1 MRKRQ
6 TMEIIE
12 TFGHYVENL
21 TDKKPQSARRLLKT
35 GWEAQNLKFRYMQDK
50 RLMPADRHLA
60 NLMMDTMLRPLQ
72 KPEDSVIVSIFTPC
86 EMMQEVGL
94 HPYNVEGFSCYLSAS
109 KAERAFLQ
117 QAENQ
122 GIAETLCSYHK
133 TFLGAAQKGLL
144 PKPKCIVYTN
154 LTCDAN
160 LLTFRTLADFY
171 QVPVFAIDVPWN
183 QTTENVQYVAD
194 QLKDLKIFLE
204 KNTGKTISEDRLKE
218 RLACSKRTLENYKK
232 YQQMRADR
240 YVPSDLVTPLYAGMT
255 NNILLGT
262 AEEEKYTQMLLEN
275 IKKAP
280 AAKGKHIYW
289 MHTIPFWS
297 DAVRQELCFSEKAQ
311 IVGCELAE
319 TCEPDFDPEK
329 PFEEMKR
336 VLKKGG
342 KMVVWDMEAAEE
354 PLREIDDKI
363 ENMRDPSHTRIL
375 SREEFEEMFK
385 KDFALQCEETTL
397 VPVNLKSWMELTDT
411 SEDVQEEITNLMK
424 AELEGGRKTGFSPYN
439 KDSQIMF
446 DHRWLLL
453 IGVKK

>member
-35 GWEAQNLKFRYMQDK
+35 GWEVQNLKFRYMQDK

-183 QTTENVQYVAD
+183 QTTENVQY
-194 QLKDLKIFLE
+194 
-204 KNTGKTISEDRLKE
+204 
-218 RLACSKRTLENYKK
+218 C
-232 YQQMRADR
+232 
-240 YVPSDLVTPLYAGMT
+240 
-255 NNILLGT
+255 
-262 AEEEKYTQMLLEN
+262 
-275 IKKAP
+275 
-280 AAKGKHIYW
+280 
-289 MHTIPFWS
+289 
-297 DAVRQELCFSEKAQ
+297 
-311 IVGCELAE
+311 
-319 TCEPDFDPEK
+319 
-329 PFEEMKR
+329 
-336 VLKKGG
+336 VLQRHG
-342 KMVVWDMEAAEE
+342 E
-354 PLREIDDKI
+354 
-363 ENMRDPSHTRIL
+363 
-375 SREEFEEMFK
+375 
-385 KDFALQCEETTL
+385 
-397 VPVNLKSWMELTDT
+397 
-411 SEDVQEEITNLMK
+411 
-424 AELEGGRKTGFSPYN
+424 
-439 KDSQIMF
+439 
-446 DHRWLLL
+446 
-453 IGVKK
+453 

>member
-60 NLMMDTMLRPLQ
+60 NLMMDTMLWPLQ
-72 KPEDSVIVSIFTPC
+72 KPEDSVIVSVFTPC

-262 AEEEKYTQMLLEN
+262 AEEEKYTQMLLED

-319 TCEPDFDPEK
+319 TCEPDFDPEN
-329 PFEEMKR
+329 PFEAMAER
-336 VLKKGG
+336 
-342 KMVVWDMEAAEE
+342 MVYHSLNGSA
-354 PLREIDDKI
+354 LRSAP
-363 ENMRDPSHTRIL
+363 RPQRQWRCL
-375 SREEFEEMFK
+375 FR
-385 KDFALQCEETTL
+385 
-397 VPVNLKSWMELTDT
+397 
-411 SEDVQEEITNLMK
+411 
-424 AELEGGRKTGFSPYN
+424 
-439 KDSQIMF
+439 
-446 DHRWLLL
+446 HRWRCQCPP
-453 IGVKK
+453 VSEPVRR

>member
-183 QTTENVQYVAD
+183 QTTENIQYVAD

-319 TCEPDFDPEK
+319 TCEPDFDPEN
-329 PFEEMKR
+329 PFEAMAERMVYHSLNGSALRRIEAGIRHAKQAGADGA
-336 VLKKGG
+336 VWFGHWGCKHTLGAAQLAKK
-342 KMVVWDMEAAEE
+342 K
-354 PLREIDDKI
+354 
-363 ENMRDPSHTRIL
+363 
-375 SREEFEEMFK
+375 FEE
-385 KDFALQCEETTL
+385 AGL
-397 VPVNLKSWMELTDT
+397 P
-411 SEDVQEEITNLMK
+411 
-424 AELEGGRKTGFSPYN
+424 
-439 KDSQIMF
+439 
-446 DHRWLLL
+446 LL
-453 IGVKK
+453 ILDGDGCDRSHGGEGQTSTRLGAFLEMLGGAENE

>member
-1 MRKRQ
+1 MQ
-6 TMEIIE
+6 IIE

-21 TDKKPQSARRLLKT
+21 TNTKPDSARWLLKT
-35 GWEAQNLKFRYMQDK
+35 GWEAQNLKFHYMQDK

-60 NLMMDTMLRPLQ
+60 NLMMDTMLWPLQ

-262 AEEEKYTQMLLEN
+262 AEEEKYTQMLLED

-297 DAVRQELCFSEKAQ
+297 DAVKEALLLNDSAQ
-311 IVGCELAE
+311 IVGCELSQVADLSVHSE
-319 TCEPDFDPEK
+319 DPYEEMAMRLVYHALNGPISRRIEAGIHHAKQAGADGAVWFNHWGCKHTLGGSRIAKKRFEEAGIPMLILDGDGCDRSHGGEGQTSTRLGAFLEMLGDFDHE
-329 PFEEMKR
+329 
-336 VLKKGG
+336 
-342 KMVVWDMEAAEE
+342 
-354 PLREIDDKI
+354 
-363 ENMRDPSHTRIL
+363 
-375 SREEFEEMFK
+375 
-385 KDFALQCEETTL
+385 
-397 VPVNLKSWMELTDT
+397 
-411 SEDVQEEITNLMK
+411 
-424 AELEGGRKTGFSPYN
+424 
-439 KDSQIMF
+439 
-446 DHRWLLL
+446 
-453 IGVKK
+453 

>member
-1 MRKRQ
+1 MRKKIMQ
-6 TMEIIE
+6 IIE

-204 KNTGKTISEDRLKE
+204 KNTGKTVAFFYITTNGSVNIRKPGDYTSKMIELAGGNYLFSAEDLNVE
-218 RLACSKRTLENYKK
+218 ENALSTMNI
-232 YQQMRADR
+232 QME
-240 YVPSDLVTPLYAGMT
+240 TFYA
-255 NNILLGT
+255 
-262 AEEEKYTQMLLEN
+262 
-275 IKKAP
+275 
-280 AAKGKHIYW
+280 AAKDADYLIYNSTIDGDIPNMEQFLQKSPLLADLKAVKEQHVWCTKQNLFQQTTGAADMIADFHEIVTGAADGKDQLTYLH
-289 MHTIPFWS
+289 
-297 DAVRQELCFSEKAQ
+297 
-311 IVGCELAE
+311 
-319 TCEPDFDPEK
+319 
-329 PFEEMKR
+329 
-336 VLKKGG
+336 
-342 KMVVWDMEAAEE
+342 
-354 PLREIDDKI
+354 
-363 ENMRDPSHTRIL
+363 RI
-375 SREEFEEMFK
+375 S
-385 KDFALQCEETTL
+385 
-397 VPVNLKSWMELTDT
+397 
-411 SEDVQEEITNLMK
+411 
-424 AELEGGRKTGFSPYN
+424 
-439 KDSQIMF
+439 
-446 DHRWLLL
+446 
-453 IGVKK
+453 